1 MMGIRWKILGFFLL
15 ILPEVLIGEEEVTYK
30 YVDSLTYHF
39 YQEQQWDSLIMV
51 GKLALS
57 HQIDYYYLRVRMGIA
72 EFRRERYIPAH
83 HHFEKALQFDSYS
96 QTAKSY
102 RYYSLI
108 NAAKRKQAFRL
119 SRGFTDAEKKKEDIR
134 LPLVDHLLLLG
145 GYSFANNEN
154 RNGQQTLVEPDH
166 PLGKQLLMGNMM
178 LGSAGFAFN
187 LSPSASLQ
195 LNFTSERV
203 YKIDRF
209 QYFLRSHSREK
220 RVIGQN
226 GSYIN
231 DFKEIPLLDESTFSS
246 LIHQSELYLHPSIQ
260 LDHGLAFGLFANL
273 LFINLNQYAG
283 RLVPVFRED
292 TARYNAFTGEYTK
305 IILEE
310 SQFNASQS
318 DTSFFNFLTGLYVSR
333 DYGYV
338 SFELSGSYA
347 KLYNIEQWQADV
359 LLTYFPLGNLN
370 FYGTTGL
377 AYYQTAGTTN
387 LESPSRLLF
396 HQILGVRL
404 WKPIWLE
411 GEFRTGNL
419 NNTHIRRG
427 LVVFNLPDDIN
438 YIGGLKISFY
448 AGDHLS
454 LFFRYDYAHKTGYYI
469 NSDPMEEAN
478 QQVYTFDYQ
487 TQNIIGGL
495 QWTF

>member
-1 MMGIRWKILGFFLL
+1 MGMRWKILGFILL
-15 ILPEVLIGEEEVTYK
+15 ILPEILMGKEEVTYK
-30 YVDSLTYHF
+30 YIDSLTYQL

-72 EFRRERYIPAH
+72 EFRRENYIPAN
-83 HHFEKALQFDSYS
+83 HHFEKALAFDAYS
-96 QTAKSY
+96 QTAKIY
-102 RYYSLI
+102 RYYSLL

-119 SRGFTDAEKKKEDIR
+119 SRKFNDAEKKEEGIR
-134 LPLVDHLLLLG
+134 IPPVDNILLLG
-145 GYSFANNEN
+145 GYSFVNNEHL
-154 RNGQQTLVEPDH
+154 NGKLSLVEPDH
-166 PLGKQLLMGNMM
+166 PLGAQLIMGDMM
-178 LGSAGFAFN
+178 LGSAGVGFN
-187 LSPSASLQ
+187 LSSCMSLQ
-195 LNFTSERV
+195 MNFTTERV
-203 YKIDRF
+203 NKINRF
-209 QYFLRSHSREK
+209 QYFLRSYAKEK

-231 DFKEIPLLDESTFSS
+231 DFTEIPLMGESSFSS
-246 LIHQSELYLHPSIQ
+246 FIHQSEIYIHPAIQ

-273 LFINLNQYAG
+273 LFINLSQYAG

-292 TARYNAFTGEYTK
+292 TARYNAFTDEYTK
-305 IILEE
+305 IMLEE
-310 SQFNASQS
+310 SQFNVTVS
-318 DTSFFNFLTGLYVSR
+318 DTSFLNFVTGLYVSR
-333 DYGYV
+333 DFGYV
-338 SFELSGSYA
+338 SFEVSGSYA
-347 KLYNIEQWQADV
+347 KLYNLEQWQGDV
-359 LLTYFPLGNLN
+359 SLTYYPLGNLN

-377 AYYQTAGTTN
+377 AYYQIAGTNT

-404 WKPIWLE
+404 WKPVWLE

-438 YIGGLKISFY
+438 YIGGLKLSFY
-448 AGDHLS
+448 TGNHLS
-454 LFFRYDYAHKTGYYI
+454 IFFRYDYAHKTAYYI
-469 NSDPMEEAN
+469 NSDPAEEATR
-478 QQVYTFDYQ
+478 QVYTFDYQ